1 MPIRLCVNLTTERE
15 PAQAAPRAHRLAP
28 GGGET
33 AAECWTLLPPA
44 KKTVD
49 NDETWRMMNAKVSV
63 NMTLTNIRRVSLVRH
78 RAGRGKRGAM
88 AYSYEFERPGLTV
101 DCVIFGL
108 DLDEESLQVM
118 LVERDLEPFA
128 GRWAIPGGFVR
139 RGESPAEAAAREL
152 REETGIADVFLE
164 QLYTFGAPGRDPRGW
179 VVSVAYYALVS
190 PDKHSIRAATDAR
203 EARWFP
209 VTRTPP
215 LAFDHTEILKTALA
229 RLRGKLTYA
238 PVGFELLPQKFTIKQ
253 LQKLY
258 EIVLGRQ
265 LDNRNF
271 RKKIFGMDVLREL
284 DEMQQG
290 VPHRAA
296 RLYRF
301 DEHKYKQ
308 LLKRGLSFEL

>member
-1 MPIRLCVNLTTERE
+1 
-15 PAQAAPRAHRLAP
+15 
-28 GGGET
+28 
-33 AAECWTLLPPA
+33 
-44 KKTVD
+44 
-49 NDETWRMMNAKVSV
+49 
-63 NMTLTNIRRVSLVRH
+63 
-78 RAGRGKRGAM
+78 M

-118 LVERDLEPFA
+118 LVERDLAPFE

-139 RGESPAEAAAREL
+139 RGEALAEAAAREL
-152 REETGIADVFLE
+152 REETGIAEVFLE

-190 PDKHSIRAATDAR
+190 PDNHAVRAATDAR
-203 EARWFP
+203 EARWYP
-209 VTRTPP
+209 VEKTPP
-215 LAFDHTEILKTALA
+215 LAFDHGEILKVALA

-238 PVGFELLPQKFTIKQ
+238 PVGFELLPQKFTVKQ

-258 EIVLGRQ
+258 EIVLGRR

-284 DEMQQG
+284 GETQRG

-301 DEHKYKQ
+301 DERKYRQ